1 MATSLPTDQQTQ
13 DHAAAVAQ
21 NAAGSGGGGGSGG
34 ARIIALVG
42 NPNTGKTTLFN
53 RISGLNHKT
62 SNFAGTTLEARIA
75 RVRAG
80 IEGGRDGDLI
90 DLPGLYSIE
99 LDQIESRIVR
109 EVLAGQLAPRGH
121 AIGVPEVCVIVVD
134 ATNLARNLMMVGEVI
149 RRRLPTLVVL
159 NMIDLAQR
167 QGLTIDAHKLSE
179 ALGCGVVMTNARTG
193 EGIDQVRI
201 GIREARIPTPV
212 RPVPGE
218 GPKAAAAGA
227 EAGGGSTALRVW
239 AEEVFALAAAE
250 NTGHCTKCGYDL
262 TGLPGRKGKCPE
274 CGATYVRTD
283 ISASEATTDKI
294 DRVLMHPVLGVIVF
308 AAVMTGLFWSLFSLA
323 SYPMDWID
331 AIFGWTTGTLHE
343 VLPKDSILVDL
354 LTDGVIAGVGATVIF
369 LPQICLLFFLIS
381 LLEDTGYLA
390 RAALLMDRVL
400 RPFGLPGHAFVPL
413 LSSHACALPG
423 IMATRAIPDRKERLA
438 TILVAPFVTCS
449 ARLPVYVL
457 LTGLLFAGQ
466 PALAALAFVG
476 CYALGIAAAVFS
488 ALIARRTILRGKG
501 RPMVM
506 ELPSYKL
513 PSLRTALIT
522 TYHRGWVFLKNAGTN
537 ILMICIALWW
547 LSSYPKV
554 EPPAEAER
562 IREQIAVK
570 GPYLLEVAAS
580 LRTDSAADAD
590 WARVHADAQA
600 IVGSQ
605 MSWKLLPLDPS
616 SGLARRADEID
627 WFLADQTSLADQ
639 LEARHQAANSFAG
652 RLGKFIQ
659 PVFAPLG
666 YDWQLSIGVLSS
678 FAAREVF
685 VSTMAVVVAGSDDAE
700 DEGILR
706 QVATAKR
713 DDGVTPVFTRATAW
727 SLLIYY
733 VLAMQCLP
741 TLAVT
746 ARESGSWKWAFL
758 QLGWMC
764 GVAYLAA
771 MIVYQV
777 MA

>member
-1 MATSLPTDQQTQ
+1 MASTRSSTPASPAITSTGDTSCCGQEQGVSLR
-13 DHAAAVAQ
+13 V
-21 NAAGSGGGGGSGG
+21 GGSGD
-34 ARIIALVG
+34 ARIIALMG

-75 RVRAG
+75 RVKAG

-90 DLPGLYSIE
+90 DLPGIYSIE
-99 LDQIESRIVR
+99 LDQLESRVVR

-134 ATNLARNLMMVGEVI
+134 ATNLARNLTLVGEVI
-149 RRRLPTLVVL
+149 RRRLPTLVVV

-167 QGLTIDAHKLSE
+167 QGLTIDEHKLSE
-179 ALGCGVVMTNARTG
+179 ALGCGVVTSNARTG
-193 EGIDQVRI
+193 EGVDQIRI
-201 GIREARIPTPV
+201 GIREARIPTPI
-212 RPVPGE
+212 RPVPGD
-218 GPKAAAAGA
+218 GPQAAAAGA
-227 EAGGGSTALRVW
+227 EAGGGPTALRVW

-250 NTGHCTKCGYDL
+250 NTGRCTKCGYDIS
-262 TGLPGRKGKCPE
+262 TLPGRTGKCPE
-274 CGATYVRTD
+274 CGTPYVRTD

-294 DRVLMHPVLGVIVF
+294 DRVLMHPVLGVMIF

-331 AIFGWTTGTLHE
+331 AIFGWTATTLHSR
-343 VLPKDSILVDL
+343 LPENSILADL
-354 LTDGVIAGVGATVIF
+354 LTDGVIKGIGATVIF

-381 LLEDTGYLA
+381 VLEDTGYLA

-423 IMATRAIPDRKERLA
+423 IMATRAIPDRRERLA
-438 TILVAPFVTCS
+438 TILVAPFMTCS

-506 ELPSYKL
+506 ELPSYKV

-522 TYHRGWVFLKNAGTN
+522 TYSRGWVFLKNAGTN

-554 EPPAEAER
+554 EPPARVGELRQLAVIAEQAPVDAYLPSSDGLTGTQAM
-562 IREQIAVK
+562 EIARSQHRSAV
-570 GPYLLEVAAS
+570 EEIQ
-580 LRTDSAADAD
+580 SAAD
-590 WARVHADAQA
+590 
-600 IVGSQ
+600 
-605 MSWKLLPLDPS
+605 
-616 SGLARRADEID
+616 
-627 WFLADQTSLADQ
+627 Q
-639 LEARHQAANSFAG
+639 LQARHQAANSFAG

-659 PVFAPLG
+659 PIFAPLG
-666 YDWQLSIGVLSS
+666 YDWQLSIGVISS

-685 VSTMAVVVAGSDDAE
+685 VSTMAVIVAGQSDPDAE
-700 DEGILR
+700 GVLD
-706 QVATAKR
+706 QVAAAKR

-746 ARESGSWKWAFL
+746 ARESGSWKWALL

-771 MIVYQV
+771 MVVYQV
-777 MA
+777 MK

>member
-1 MATSLPTDQQTQ
+1 MPTTDST
-13 DHAAAVAQ
+13 HG
-21 NAAGSGGGGGSGG
+21 NGSGHGGGPIE

-53 RISGLNHKT
+53 RLSGLNHKT

-90 DLPGLYSIE
+90 DLPGIYSLE
-99 LDQIESRIVR
+99 LDQLESRVAR
-109 EVLAGQLAPRGH
+109 EVLAGTLAPRGH
-121 AIGVPEVCVIVVD
+121 AIGVPEVVLVVVD
-134 ATNLARNLMMVGEVI
+134 ATNLARNLTLVGEVI
-149 RRRLPTLVVL
+149 RRRLPTLIVV

-167 QGLTIDAHKLSE
+167 QGLTIDPHKLGE
-179 ALGCGVVMTNARTG
+179 ALGCGVVTSNARTG
-193 EGIDQVRI
+193 EGLDQVRI
-201 GIREARIPTPV
+201 GIRAARIPAPV
-212 RPVPGE
+212 RPVPGD
-218 GPKAAAAGA
+218 GPQAAAAGA
-227 EAGGGSTALRVW
+227 EAGGGATALRVW
-239 AEEVFALAAAE
+239 AEEVFALAAAD
-250 NTGHCTKCGYDL
+250 NVGRCAKCNYDL
-262 TGLPGRKGKCPE
+262 LGLPRRGKCPE
-274 CGATYVRTD
+274 CGTRYFRTEVTAT
-283 ISASEATTDKI
+283 EATTDRI
-294 DRVLMHPVLGVIVF
+294 DRVLMHPLLGVIVF
-308 AAVMTGLFWSLFSLA
+308 AAIMTGLFWSLFALA
-323 SYPMDWID
+323 AYPMEWID
-331 AIFGWTTGTLHE
+331 GIFGWTTGILHG
-343 VLPKDSILVDL
+343 VLPEGSILGDL
-354 LTDGVIAGVGATVIF
+354 LTDGVVAGIGATVIF

-381 LLEDTGYLA
+381 VLEDTGYLA

-506 ELPSYKL
+506 ELPTYKL
-513 PSLRTALIT
+513 PSIRTALIT

-554 EPPAEAER
+554 EPPDRVNGLRQE
-562 IREQIAVK
+562 I
-570 GPYLLEVAAS
+570 VAAQS
-580 LRTDSAADAD
+580 LEQVEIVVEDAPETGKT
-590 WARVHADAQA
+590 ASFPGEP
-600 IVGSQ
+600 I
-605 MSWKLLPLDPS
+605 
-616 SGLARRADEID
+616 SGLPGRTLVHYPILTVEQASR
-627 WFLADQTSLADQ
+627 FADQ

-659 PVFAPLG
+659 PVFEPLG

-685 VSTMAVVVAGSDDAE
+685 VSTMAVVVAGTDDAE
-700 DEGILR
+700 DEGVLA

-713 DDGVTPVFTRATAW
+713 DDGVTPVFTRATSW

-746 ARESGSWKWAFL
+746 ARESGSWKWAAL
-758 QLGWMC
+758 QLVWMC
-764 GVAYLAA
+764 GIAYLAA
-771 MIVYQV
+771 MVVYQV
-777 MA
+777 MK

>member
-1 MATSLPTDQQTQ
+1 MATSPSTPTGQHKSQA
-13 DHAAAVAQ
+13 HAATITLPATRD
-21 NAAGSGGGGGSGG
+21 

-53 RISGLNHKT
+53 RLSGLNHKT

-80 IEGGRDGDLI
+80 IEGGRDADLI
-90 DLPGLYSIE
+90 DLPGIYSIE
-99 LDQIESRIVR
+99 LDALESRVAR

-134 ATNLARNLMMVGEVI
+134 ATNLARNLTLVGEVI
-149 RRRLPTLVVL
+149 RRRLPTLIVV

-167 QGLTIDAHKLSE
+167 QGLTIDPHKLGE
-179 ALGCGVVMTNARTG
+179 ALGCGVVTSNARTG
-193 EGIDQVRI
+193 EGIDQIRI
-201 GIREARIPTPV
+201 GICEARIPAPV
-212 RPVPGE
+212 RPVPGD
-218 GPKAAAAGA
+218 GPQAAAAGA
-227 EAGGGSTALRVW
+227 VMGGGAGGGSTALRIW

-250 NTGHCTKCGYDL
+250 NTGHCTKCGYDVS
-262 TGLPGRKGKCPE
+262 TLPGRKGKCPE
-274 CGATYVRTD
+274 CGTPYVRTD
-283 ISASEATTDKI
+283 ISASEATTDRI

-308 AAVMTGLFWSLFSLA
+308 AAIMTGLFWSLFSLA
-323 SYPMDWID
+323 AYPMEWID
-331 AIFGWTTGTLHE
+331 GIFGWTTGILHG
-343 VLPKDSILVDL
+343 VLPEGSILGDL
-354 LTDGVIAGVGATVIF
+354 LTDGVVAGIGATVIF

-381 LLEDTGYLA
+381 VLEDTGYLA

-457 LTGLLFAGQ
+457 LTGLLFTGQ
-466 PALAALAFVG
+466 PAMAALAFVG

-513 PSLRTALIT
+513 PSIRTALIT

-554 EPPAEAER
+554 EPPAIVTELRVEADR
-562 IREQIAVK
+562 REAWVPGQPVGDL
-570 GPYLLEVAAS
+570 GPGRV
-580 LRTDSAADAD
+580 DAEPD
-590 WARVHADAQA
+590 
-600 IVGSQ
+600 
-605 MSWKLLPLDPS
+605 
-616 SGLARRADEID
+616 GLRAD
-627 WFLADQTSLADQ
+627 ADQ

-659 PVFAPLG
+659 PVFEPLG

-700 DEGILR
+700 DEGILQ

-746 ARESGSWKWAFL
+746 ARESGSWKWAAL

-764 GVAYLAA
+764 GLAYLAA

-777 MA
+777 LA

>member
-1 MATSLPTDQQTQ
+1 MAIPASTNP
-13 DHAAAVAQ
+13 APAI
-21 NAAGSGGGGGSGG
+21 GGAPAPESD

-90 DLPGLYSIE
+90 DLPGVYSIE
-99 LDQIESRIVR
+99 LDALESRIVR

-149 RRRLPTLVVL
+149 RRRLPTLVVV

-179 ALGCGVVMTNARTG
+179 ALGCGVVTSNARTG
-193 EGIDQVRI
+193 EGIDQVRM

-218 GPKAAAAGA
+218 GPKAAAAGSVLGGGA
-227 EAGGGSTALRVW
+227 AGGSTALRVW

-274 CGATYVRTD
+274 CGTVFVRTD

-294 DRVLMHPVLGVIVF
+294 DRVLMHPVLGVLVF

-466 PALAALAFVG
+466 PAMAALAFVG

-513 PSLRTALIT
+513 PSIRTALIT

-554 EPPAEAER
+554 EPTKELRDFRAQVEFVQAGAVPGPVRPGSTVLPDGAV
-562 IREQIAVK
+562 QINCWSDVTT
-570 GPYLLEVAAS
+570 GE
-580 LRTDSAADAD
+580 
-590 WARVHADAQA
+590 
-600 IVGSQ
+600 
-605 MSWKLLPLDPS
+605 
-616 SGLARRADEID
+616 ADELAV
-627 WFLADQTSLADQ
+627 FLSH

-700 DEGILR
+700 DEGILQ
-706 QVATAKR
+706 QVANAKR

-746 ARESGSWKWAFL
+746 ARESGSWKWAGL
-758 QLGWMC
+758 QLVWMC
-764 GVAYLAA
+764 GIAYLAA
-771 MIVYQV
+771 MVVFQV
-777 MA
+777 LA

>member
-1 MATSLPTDQQTQ
+1 MATPLPA
-13 DHAAAVAQ
+13 HASPPAGAAATTTP
-21 NAAGSGGGGGSGG
+21 AAPSD

-90 DLPGLYSIE
+90 DLPGIYSIE
-99 LDQIESRIVR
+99 LDALESRVAR
-109 EVLAGQLAPRGH
+109 EVLAGQLAPKGH

-134 ATNLARNLMMVGEVI
+134 ATNLARNLTLVGEVI
-149 RRRLPTLVVL
+149 RRRLPTLIVV

-167 QGLTIDAHKLSE
+167 QGLTIDPHKLSE
-179 ALGCGVVMTNARTG
+179 ALGCGVVTSNARTG
-193 EGIDQVRI
+193 EGIDQIRI
-201 GIREARIPTPV
+201 GIREARIPAPV
-212 RPVPGE
+212 RPVPGD
-218 GPKAAAAGA
+218 GPQAAAAGA

-239 AEEVFALAAAE
+239 AEEVFSLAAAE
-250 NTGHCTKCGYDL
+250 NTGHCTKCGYDVS
-262 TGLPGRKGKCPE
+262 TLPGRKGKCPE
-274 CGATYVRTD
+274 CGTPYVRTD
-283 ISASEATTDKI
+283 ISASEATTDRI
-294 DRVLMHPVLGVIVF
+294 DRVLMHPVLGVLIF

-331 AIFGWTTGTLHE
+331 GIFGLTAGTLHE
-343 VLPKDSILVDL
+343 ALPKDSILVDL
-354 LTDGVIAGVGATVIF
+354 LTEGVIKGIGATVIF

-457 LTGLLFAGQ
+457 LTGLLFTGQ
-466 PALAALAFVG
+466 PAMAALAFVG

-513 PSLRTALIT
+513 PSIRTALIT

-554 EPPAEAER
+554 EPPAELVQ
-562 IREQIAVK
+562 IRAGIPA
-570 GPYLLEVAAS
+570 
-580 LRTDSAADAD
+580 LR
-590 WARVHADAQA
+590 AQA
-600 IVGSQ
+600 VPG
-605 MSWKLLPLDPS
+605 PS
-616 SGLARRADEID
+616 TEQRRIAQGLMCIDGPVTTTDVDELESTFD
-627 WFLADQTSLADQ
+627 H
-639 LEARHQAANSFAG
+639 LEARYQAAGSFAG

-659 PVFAPLG
+659 PVFEPLG

-700 DEGILR
+700 DEGIL
-706 QVATAKR
+706 QQIATAKR

-764 GVAYLAA
+764 GLAYVAA

-777 MA
+777 MK

>member
-1 MATSLPTDQQTQ
+1 
-13 DHAAAVAQ
+13 
-21 NAAGSGGGGGSGG
+21 
-34 ARIIALVG
+34 
-42 NPNTGKTTLFN
+42 
-53 RISGLNHKT
+53 
-62 SNFAGTTLEARIA
+62 
-75 RVRAG
+75 
-80 IEGGRDGDLI
+80 
-90 DLPGLYSIE
+90 
-99 LDQIESRIVR
+99 
-109 EVLAGQLAPRGH
+109 
-121 AIGVPEVCVIVVD
+121 
-134 ATNLARNLMMVGEVI
+134 
-149 RRRLPTLVVL
+149 
-159 NMIDLAQR
+159 
-167 QGLTIDAHKLSE
+167 
-179 ALGCGVVMTNARTG
+179 
-193 EGIDQVRI
+193 
-201 GIREARIPTPV
+201 
-212 RPVPGE
+212 
-218 GPKAAAAGA
+218 
-227 EAGGGSTALRVW
+227 
-239 AEEVFALAAAE
+239 
-250 NTGHCTKCGYDL
+250 
-262 TGLPGRKGKCPE
+262 
-274 CGATYVRTD
+274 
-283 ISASEATTDKI
+283 
-294 DRVLMHPVLGVIVF
+294 
-308 AAVMTGLFWSLFSLA
+308 
-323 SYPMDWID
+323 MDWID
-331 AIFGWTTGTLHE
+331 GIFGLTAGTLHE
-343 VLPKDSILVDL
+343 ALPKDSILVDL
-354 LTDGVIAGVGATVIF
+354 LTEGVIKGIGATVIF

-457 LTGLLFAGQ
+457 LTGLLFTGQ
-466 PALAALAFVG
+466 PAMAALAFVG

-513 PSLRTALIT
+513 PSIRTALIT

-554 EPPAEAER
+554 EPPAELVQ
-562 IREQIAVK
+562 IRAGIPA
-570 GPYLLEVAAS
+570 
-580 LRTDSAADAD
+580 LR
-590 WARVHADAQA
+590 AQA
-600 IVGSQ
+600 VPG
-605 MSWKLLPLDPS
+605 PS
-616 SGLARRADEID
+616 TEQRRIAQGLMCIDGPVTTTDVDELESTFD
-627 WFLADQTSLADQ
+627 H
-639 LEARHQAANSFAG
+639 LEARYQAAGSFAG

-659 PVFAPLG
+659 PVFEPLG

-700 DEGILR
+700 DEGIL
-706 QVATAKR
+706 QQIATAKR

-764 GVAYLAA
+764 GLAYVAA

-777 MA
+777 MK

>member
-1 MATSLPTDQQTQ
+1 MTVGG
-13 DHAAAVAQ
+13 AAD
-21 NAAGSGGGGGSGG
+21 

-53 RISGLNHKT
+53 RLSGLNHKT

-90 DLPGLYSIE
+90 DLPGIYSIE
-99 LDQIESRIVR
+99 LDQLESRVVR
-109 EVLAGQLAPRGH
+109 DVLAGQLAPRGH
-121 AIGVPEVCVIVVD
+121 AIGVPEVCVVVVD

-149 RRRLPTLVVL
+149 RRRLPTLIVV

-167 QGLTIDAHKLSE
+167 QGLTIDPHKLSE
-179 ALGCGVVMTNARTG
+179 ALGCGVVTTNARTG

-201 GIREARIPTPV
+201 GIREARIPAPI

-218 GPKAAAAGA
+218 GPKAAAAGTVLGA
-227 EAGGGSTALRVW
+227 EPGGGSTALRVW
-239 AEEVFALAAAE
+239 AEEVFALAATT
-250 NTGHCTKCGYDL
+250 NVGHCAKCGYDVS
-262 TGLPGRKGKCPE
+262 TLPGRTGKCPE
-274 CGATYVRTD
+274 CGTPYVRTD

-308 AAVMTGLFWSLFSLA
+308 AAVMTGLFWSLFSIA

-331 AIFGWTTGTLHE
+331 GIFAFATETLHGW
-343 VLPKDSILVDL
+343 LPENSILADL
-354 LTDGVIAGVGATVIF
+354 LTDGVVAGIGATVIF

-438 TILVAPFVTCS
+438 TILVAPFTTCS

-457 LTGLLFAGQ
+457 LTGLLFANQ

-476 CYALGIAAAVFS
+476 CYALGMAAAVFS

-554 EPPAEAER
+554 EPPAEVSELRQLANAAEAESGSVSAGADNAGR
-562 IREQIAVK
+562 VSPFDGGPFVLRREK
-570 GPYLLEVAAS
+570 EVPG
-580 LRTDSAADAD
+580 T
-590 WARVHADAQA
+590 VFET
-600 IVGSQ
+600 
-605 MSWKLLPLDPS
+605 P
-616 SGLARRADEID
+616 DETRD
-627 WFLADQTSLADQ
+627 LADQ

-666 YDWQLSIGVLSS
+666 YDWQLSIGVMSS

-685 VSTMAVVVAGSDDAE
+685 VSTMAVVVAGTDDAE
-700 DEGILR
+700 DEGVLE
-706 QVATAKR
+706 QVANAKR

-764 GVAYLAA
+764 GVAYIAA
-771 MIVYQV
+771 MVVYQV
-777 MA
+777 LA

>member
-1 MATSLPTDQQTQ
+1 MATPAPTPSPTGV
-13 DHAAAVAQ
+13 AAAATIT
-21 NAAGSGGGGGSGG
+21 AIRASDRAESSGGSGATG
-34 ARIIALVG
+34 DARIIALVG

-75 RVRAG
+75 RVKAG

-90 DLPGLYSIE
+90 DLPGIYSIE
-99 LDQIESRIVR
+99 LDQLESRVVR

-121 AIGVPEVCVIVVD
+121 AIGVPEVCVVVVD

-149 RRRLPTLVVL
+149 RRRLPTLVVV

-193 EGIDQVRI
+193 EGIDQLRI
-201 GIREARIPTPV
+201 GIREAKIPTPI
-212 RPVPGE
+212 RPVPGD
-218 GPKAAAAGA
+218 GPQAAAAGTA
-227 EAGGGSTALRVW
+227 SRGEAGGGSTALRVW

-250 NTGHCTKCGYDL
+250 NTGHCTKCGYDIS
-262 TGLPGRKGKCPE
+262 TLPGRTGKCPE
-274 CGATYVRTD
+274 CGTPYTRTD
-283 ISASEATTDKI
+283 ISASEATTDTI
-294 DRVLMHPVLGVIVF
+294 DRVLMHPVLGVVVF

-323 SYPMDWID
+323 AYPMDWID

-354 LTDGVIAGVGATVIF
+354 LTDGVIAGIGATVIF

-457 LTGLLFAGQ
+457 LTGLLFTGQ
-466 PALAALAFVG
+466 PAMAALAFVG

-506 ELPSYKL
+506 ELPSYKV

-547 LSSYPKV
+547 LSSYPKA
-554 EPPAEAER
+554 EPPAEVT
-562 IREQIAVK
+562 Q
-570 GPYLLEVAAS
+570 
-580 LRTDSAADAD
+580 LRADAVQLKQIED
-590 WARVHADAQA
+590 APELGHAHVDLVARVGGLVNQGRIADGFSEE
-600 IVGSQ
+600 VHT
-605 MSWKLLPLDPS
+605 
-616 SGLARRADEID
+616 LANH
-627 WFLADQTSLADQ
+627 

-659 PVFAPLG
+659 PVFEPLG

-700 DEGILR
+700 DEGVLQ

-777 MA
+777 LA

>member
-1 MATSLPTDQQTQ
+1 MAIPASTNPAPAIGGA
-13 DHAAAVAQ
+13 HAPE
-21 NAAGSGGGGGSGG
+21 SD

-90 DLPGLYSIE
+90 DLPGIYSIE

-149 RRRLPTLVVL
+149 RRRLPTLVVV

-179 ALGCGVVMTNARTG
+179 ALGCGVVTTNARTG

-201 GIREARIPTPV
+201 GIREARIPTPL

-227 EAGGGSTALRVW
+227 VLGGGAGGGSTALRVW

-250 NTGHCTKCGYDL
+250 NIGRCTKCGYDL

-274 CGATYVRTD
+274 CGTAYVRTD
-283 ISASEATTDKI
+283 ISASEATTDRI
-294 DRVLMHPVLGVIVF
+294 DRVLMHPVLGVLIF

-331 AIFGWTTGTLHE
+331 AIFAWTTGTLHE

-476 CYALGIAAAVFS
+476 CYALGIGAAVFS

-501 RPMVM
+501 RPIVM

-554 EPPAEAER
+554 EAPAEAER
-562 IREQIAVK
+562 IREQIAEK
-570 GPYLLEVAAS
+570 GPYLLEVAAQLRRDENASFDWTRLYREAQDVFGPEREFGLIPRYLPSGESPWPEGIES
-580 LRTDSAADAD
+580 L
-590 WARVHADAQA
+590 
-600 IVGSQ
+600 I
-605 MSWKLLPLDPS
+605 
-616 SGLARRADEID
+616 
-627 WFLADQTSLADQ
+627 ADQTSLADQ

-700 DEGILR
+700 DEGVLQ

-746 ARESGSWKWAFL
+746 ARESGSWKWAGL
-758 QLGWMC
+758 QLVWMC

-777 MA
+777 LA

>member
-1 MATSLPTDQQTQ
+1 MTAQTPTTSP
-13 DHAAAVAQ
+13 AAAQTPLTSEATPRE
-21 NAAGSGGGGGSGG
+21 G

-90 DLPGLYSIE
+90 DLPGIYSIE
-99 LDQIESRIVR
+99 LDQLESRIVR

-149 RRRLPTLVVL
+149 RRRLPTLVVV

-218 GPKAAAAGA
+218 GAKAAAAGA

-250 NTGHCTKCGYDL
+250 NTGHCTKCGYDIS
-262 TGLPGRKGKCPE
+262 TLPGRKGKCPE
-274 CGATYVRTD
+274 CGTAYVRTD

-294 DRVLMHPVLGVIVF
+294 DRALMHPVLGVIVF

-331 AIFGWTTGTLHE
+331 AIFAWTTGTLHE

-354 LTDGVIAGVGATVIF
+354 LTDGVVAGIGATVIF

-554 EPPAEAER
+554 EPPAAAIEMRALSEKFANGEIDPQR
-562 IREQIAVK
+562 PLVTPDGPDDVIDWVAIDKRTRE
-570 GPYLLEVAAS
+570 LEVNR
-580 LRTDSAADAD
+580 L
-590 WARVHADAQA
+590 
-600 IVGSQ
+600 
-605 MSWKLLPLDPS
+605 
-616 SGLARRADEID
+616 
-627 WFLADQTSLADQ
+627 Q
-639 LEARHQAANSFAG
+639 LEADHLEARNQAANSFAG

-659 PVFAPLG
+659 PVFEPLG

-700 DEGILR
+700 DEGILQ

-746 ARESGSWKWAFL
+746 ARESGSWKWAGL

-777 MA
+777 LA

>member
-1 MATSLPTDQQTQ
+1 
-13 DHAAAVAQ
+13 
-21 NAAGSGGGGGSGG
+21 
-34 ARIIALVG
+34 
-42 NPNTGKTTLFN
+42 
-53 RISGLNHKT
+53 
-62 SNFAGTTLEARIA
+62 
-75 RVRAG
+75 
-80 IEGGRDGDLI
+80 
-90 DLPGLYSIE
+90 
-99 LDQIESRIVR
+99 
-109 EVLAGQLAPRGH
+109 
-121 AIGVPEVCVIVVD
+121 
-134 ATNLARNLMMVGEVI
+134 
-149 RRRLPTLVVL
+149 
-159 NMIDLAQR
+159 
-167 QGLTIDAHKLSE
+167 
-179 ALGCGVVMTNARTG
+179 
-193 EGIDQVRI
+193 
-201 GIREARIPTPV
+201 
-212 RPVPGE
+212 VPGE

-227 EAGGGSTALRVW
+227 VLRGGAGGGQTALRVW

-262 TGLPGRKGKCPE
+262 TGLKGGRKGKCPE
-274 CGATYVRTD
+274 CGTPYVRTD
-283 ISASEATTDKI
+283 ISASDATTDKI
-294 DRVLMHPVLGVIVF
+294 DRVLMHPVLGVLIF

-323 SYPMDWID
+323 AYPMDWID
-331 AIFGWTTGTLHE
+331 GIFGWTTGVLHG
-343 VLPKDSILVDL
+343 VLPEGSILGDL
-354 LTDGVIAGVGATVIF
+354 LTDGVIAGIGATVIF

-457 LTGLLFAGQ
+457 LTGLLFTGQ

-522 TYHRGWVFLKNAGTN
+522 TYSRGWVFLKNAGTN

-554 EPPAEAER
+554 EPPAEVNP
-562 IREQIAVK
+562 IRASATALDAKYSGDPDNPYPTIPVDELIHYAPGGGISPFQSPDELRAIA
-570 GPYLLEVAAS
+570 
-580 LRTDSAADAD
+580 D
-590 WARVHADAQA
+590 H
-600 IVGSQ
+600 I
-605 MSWKLLPLDPS
+605 
-616 SGLARRADEID
+616 
-627 WFLADQTSLADQ
+627 
-639 LEARHQAANSFAG
+639 EARHQAANSFAG

-659 PVFAPLG
+659 PVFEPLG

-685 VSTMAVVVAGSDDAE
+685 VSTMAVVVAGTDDAE
-700 DEGILR
+700 DEGVLQ

-764 GVAYLAA
+764 GIAYLAA

-777 MA
+777 LA